1 MRIIG
6 IDTGGTFTDFV
17 VWEDG
22 ACRVHKELSTPTN
35 PDVAIMAGL
44 AARDVRLAAARIV
57 HGSTVATNTL
67 LEGKGARVVFVTNRG
82 FADTLTIGR
91 QARAALYDLMPAAV
105 TPPVPAQ
112 LCLETG
118 GRLGADGTTIEA
130 LTDADRDAL
139 TAAVV
144 GLEPEA
150 VAISLLFSFLDDR
163 YERQLAAAL
172 PERFFVTCS
181 SEVLPE
187 HREYERGMAT
197 WLNAY
202 TGPVIERY
210 LARLVTSVA
219 PAPLSIMQSSGVTA
233 EPGFAA
239 RRAVN
244 LLLSGPAGGLA
255 GARHVAAAAGYTRI
269 LSFDMGGT
277 STDVA
282 LIDGEIALTSEGMIG
297 RYPVAVPMV
306 DMHTIGAGGGSIA
319 AVDSGGVLQVGP
331 QSAGAQPGPACY
343 GLGGQQATV
352 TDAHVVLGRLPAG
365 LRLGGRL
372 ALDPEAAHAALTR
385 LGQALGG
392 VDAEEAAQGVI
403 AIANEHMIQALRVI
417 SVERGIDPRE
427 FTLVSF
433 GGAGGLHVCA
443 LACALGLRRALVPA
457 AAGVL
462 SALGMV
468 IARPGRRLSRTVR
481 KPLLQVSAAEV
492 AVLFDKVAAPG
503 VDALV
508 AEGHA
513 EHVLEC
519 KRTADVCY
527 IGQSFA
533 LTVPWTDGA
542 GVAAAFHA
550 AHEQRYGH
558 RLDSPLELVNLRV
571 ALDVA
576 GSLPSPAVL
585 DTAGAAIAYGAA
597 ASPVH
602 ARSELVPGRRLPG
615 PAIVCDTI
623 ATTHIDRGW
632 DATLDPH
639 GNLHL
644 EMAKPLAPA

>member
-1 MRIIG
+1 MMIIG

-17 VWEDG
+17 VWDG
-22 ACRVHKELSTPTN
+22 DACRVHKELSTPAS
-35 PDVAIMAGL
+35 PDIAIMAGL
-44 AARDVRLAAARIV
+44 AALDVPLDAARIV

-91 QARAALYDLMPAAV
+91 QARAALYDLMPKVV
-105 TPPVPAQ
+105 TPPVPPD
-112 LCLETG
+112 LCLEIG
-118 GRLGADGTTIEA
+118 GRLGADGTILEA
-130 LTDADRDAL
+130 LTDAELDAL
-139 TAAVV
+139 AAAIAH
-144 GLEPEA
+144 LEPEA

-163 YERQLAAAL
+163 HERQVAAAL
-172 PERFFVTCS
+172 PENLFVTCS

-187 HREYERGMAT
+187 YREYERGMAT

-210 LARLVTSVA
+210 LARLSTAVA

-255 GARHVAAAAGYTRI
+255 GAQHVAAAAGYPRI
-269 LSFDMGGT
+269 MSFDMGGT

-282 LIDGEIALTSEGMIG
+282 LIDGEIALTSEGRIG

-331 QSAGAQPGPACY
+331 QSAGADPGPACY
-343 GLGGQQATV
+343 GQGGQHATV

-372 ALDPEAAHAALTR
+372 ALDAEAAQAALTR
-385 LGQALGG
+385 LGHALGG
-392 VDAEEAAQGVI
+392 VDAAAAAQGVI
-403 AIANEHMIQALRVI
+403 AIANEHMTQALRVI
-417 SVERGIDPRE
+417 SVERGIDPRD

-443 LACALGLRRALVPA
+443 LADALGLRRALVPA

-468 IARPGRRLSRTVR
+468 VARPGRRLSRTVR
-481 KPLLQVSAAEV
+481 KPLLQVSGDEV
-492 AVLFDKVAAPG
+492 AAMFEKVAAPG
-503 VDALV
+503 IAALL

-513 EHVLEC
+513 AGALEC
-519 KRTADVCY
+519 KRAADVCY
-527 IGQSFA
+527 VGQSFA
-533 LTVPWTDGA
+533 LSVPWTDA
-542 GVAAAFHA
+542 ISVAAAFHS

-576 GSLPSPAVL
+576 GSPAPPAVL
-585 DTAGAAIAYGAA
+585 DDAGAAIAYGAA
-597 ASPVH
+597 ACPVH
-602 ARSELVPGRRLPG
+602 GRSDLVPGRRVAG

-623 ATTHIDRGW
+623 ATTHIDSGW
-632 DATLDPH
+632 QATLDH
-639 GNLHL
+639 AGNLHL
-644 EMAKPLAPA
+644 ESIKPSSAA

>member
-1 MRIIG
+1 
-6 IDTGGTFTDFV
+6 
-17 VWEDG
+17 
-22 ACRVHKELSTPTN
+22 
-35 PDVAIMAGL
+35 
-44 AARDVRLAAARIV
+44 VRLQDQV
-57 HGSTVATNTL
+57 
-67 LEGKGARVVFVTNRG
+67 
-82 FADTLTIGR
+82 
-91 QARAALYDLMPAAV
+91 
-105 TPPVPAQ
+105 
-112 LCLETG
+112 
-118 GRLGADGTTIEA
+118 
-130 LTDADRDAL
+130 
-139 TAAVV
+139 
-144 GLEPEA
+144 
-150 VAISLLFSFLDDR
+150 
-163 YERQLAAAL
+163 AAAL
-172 PERFFVTCS
+172 PDRLFVTCS

-187 HREYERGMAT
+187 YREYERGMAT

-210 LARLVTSVA
+210 LARLAAAVA

-255 GARHVAAAAGYTRI
+255 GAQHVAAAAGHTRI
-269 LSFDMGGT
+269 MSFDMGGT

-319 AVDSGGVLQVGP
+319 EVDSGGVLQVGP
-331 QSAGAQPGPACY
+331 QSAGAEPGPACY
-343 GLGGQQATV
+343 GQGGQQATV

-372 ALDPEAAHAALTR
+372 ALDVEAARAALTR

-392 VDAEEAAQGVI
+392 ADAEAAAQGVI
-403 AIANEHMIQALRVI
+403 AIVNEHMTQALRVI
-417 SVERGIDPRE
+417 SIERGIDPRD

-443 LACALGLRRALVPA
+443 LADALGLRRALVPA

-468 IARPGRRLSRTVR
+468 VARPGRRLSRTLR
-481 KPLLQVSAAEV
+481 KPLLQVSGDEV
-492 AVLFDKVAAPG
+492 AALFDRVAAPG
-503 VDALV
+503 IAALV
-508 AEGHA
+508 AEGYA
-513 EHVLEC
+513 EHALEC

-527 IGQSFA
+527 VGQSFA
-533 LTVPWTDGA
+533 LAVPWTDA
-542 GVAAAFHA
+542 ASVAAAFHA

-576 GSLPSPAVL
+576 GSPPLPAVL
-585 DTAGAAIAYGAA
+585 DSAGAAIAYGAA
-597 ASPVH
+597 ACAVH
-602 ARSELVPGRRLPG
+602 VRSDLVPGRRLAG

-623 ATTHIDRGW
+623 ATTHIDVGW
-632 DATLDPH
+632 EATLDRA

-644 EMAKPLAPA
+644 QRIMASSPA